1 MVHIVLIRPGST
13 DFDTQG
19 RIQGTLDIPL
29 SEQGQAEA
37 QQLGEQLRGQ
47 GISAVY
53 SSCCKSALQTAET
66 IAAALDVKLKKL
78 DRMQNVDHGLWQGML
93 IDDVKRK
100 QPKVFRQWQDSPE
113 IICPPEGEMLSQ
125 AKERVE
131 ASLPKLIKKNKDTS
145 IALVLPEPL
154 ASVAKCYLTRSEIGG
169 FWKGSSTCGSW
180 ECIAIDPNR
189 AAAAPAESSDK
200 NTAVTWR
207 GASIKAG

>member
-53 SSCCKSALQTAET
+53 SSCCKSALQTAEA

-100 QPKVFRQWQDSPE
+100 QPKVFRQWQENPE

-125 AKERVE
+125 AKERIE
-131 ASLPKLIKKNKDTS
+131 AALPKVIKKNKDTA
-145 IALVLPEPL
+145 IALV
-154 ASVAKCYLTRSEIGG
+154 
-169 FWKGSSTCGSW
+169 
-180 ECIAIDPNR
+180 
-189 AAAAPAESSDK
+189 
-200 NTAVTWR
+200 
-207 GASIKAG
+207 